1 MKIAIF
7 TDTYLPDKNGVATCI
22 KQIKEGFEQKGHTV
36 YIFCPQYHK
45 SDLSK
50 KNIYRC
56 FSIKLNRTVDAKISF
71 PNKAKIK
78 KIIAEYQPDIIH
90 THSEFTMGN
99 IGKKLA
105 LEYNIPI
112 VHTNHTMWNYYLHY
126 LGAIKY
132 FINPDKMMKKFYNQ
146 IHHFI
151 YPSIKAHDKYFH
163 LAKDADYKLI
173 PNGIDR
179 KLFIKELTQEKKQE
193 ILSKYDIKKN
203 DKIIIFVGRIN
214 KEKNIYE
221 LIQNLK
227 KLLIENK
234 HCKLILIG
242 KGKEE
247 RNVKQF
253 RKKYGLKNQIILVGT
268 IPWEEM
274 YYYYKI
280 SDVFASLSK
289 SEVYPMTIIEALTA
303 GIPAILSNDII
314 YKNVI
319 HQGKNGFL
327 IDNDEDMYK
336 YMKEIIENDEKLQ
349 TLKKYTEETSIIH
362 SSTSFVERIEE
373 YYVQIIQNHK
383 NLSKVY

>member
-7 TDTYLPDKNGVATCI
+7 TDTYLPDKNGVATCV

-36 YIFCPQYHK
+36 YIFCPQYQT
-45 SDLSK
+45 SNSNDSLE

-56 FSIKLNRTVDAKISF
+56 FSIKLNLTVDAKISF

-78 KIIAEYQPDIIH
+78 KIIEEYQPEIIH
-90 THSEFTMGN
+90 THSEFTMGHM
-99 IGKKLA
+99 GKKLA

-112 VHTNHTMWNYYLHY
+112 VHTNHTMWDYYLHY
-126 LGAIKY
+126 LGIIKY
-132 FINPDKMMKKFYNQ
+132 FINPDTIMKKFYNQ

-163 LAKDADYKLI
+163 FAKDSDYKII
-173 PNGIDR
+173 PNGVDR
-179 KLFIKELTQEKKQE
+179 KLFIKELTQEKRQE
-193 ILSKYDIKKN
+193 IFNRHGINEN

-214 KEKNIYE
+214 REKNIYKLME
-221 LIQNLK
+221 NLK
-227 KLLIENK
+227 RLLTENT

-247 RNVKQF
+247 SNVRRF
-253 RKKYGLKNQIILVGT
+253 REQYGLTKQIILIGT

-303 GIPAILSNDII
+303 GIPAILINDII
-314 YKNVI
+314 YKDVI
-319 HQGKNGFL
+319 NQGKNGFL
-327 IDNDEDMYK
+327 IDNYQDMYK

-349 TLKKYTEETSIIH
+349 NLKKYTEETSTKY
-362 SSTSFVERIEE
+362 SSTSFVEKIEE
-373 YYVQIIQNHK
+373 YYAQIIKNHK
-383 NLSKVY
+383 Y